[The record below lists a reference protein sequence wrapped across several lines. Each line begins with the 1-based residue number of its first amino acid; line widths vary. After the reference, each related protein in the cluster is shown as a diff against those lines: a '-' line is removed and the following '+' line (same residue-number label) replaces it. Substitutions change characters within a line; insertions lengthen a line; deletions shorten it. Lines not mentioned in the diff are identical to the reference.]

1 MKKSTRRIMLI
12 AALALAGAAVVDGY
26 RLMAARNANR
36 LINSQDEIS
45 SEDAR
50 PNVAFAAAWRIG
62 QQGEYV
68 RALTLYKRI
77 AQKTQG
83 ASPEVQLAA
92 RYNSA
97 NLHFRE
103 ALRLRSTGGNTAEQQ
118 SMPLLELAKQA
129 YRDVLREDPQ
139 HWDAR
144 YNLERALRLAPEGED
159 ADEPLL
165 PPPPSKERAVTTM
178 RGFTLGLP

>member
-12 AALALAGAAVVDGY
+12 AALALAGAAAVDGY

-36 LINSQDEIS
+36 LISSQDEIS
-45 SEDAR
+45 SEDMR

-77 AQKTQG
+77 AQR

-92 RYNSA
+92 GYNSA

-103 ALRLRSTGGNTAEQQ
+103 ALRLRAEGGATADQQ
-118 SMPLLELAKQA
+118 SMPLLELAKQG
-129 YRDVLREDPQ
+129 YRDVLREDPR

-159 ADEPLL
+159 ADEALL
-165 PPPPSKERAVTTM
+165 PPPPTKERAVTTM